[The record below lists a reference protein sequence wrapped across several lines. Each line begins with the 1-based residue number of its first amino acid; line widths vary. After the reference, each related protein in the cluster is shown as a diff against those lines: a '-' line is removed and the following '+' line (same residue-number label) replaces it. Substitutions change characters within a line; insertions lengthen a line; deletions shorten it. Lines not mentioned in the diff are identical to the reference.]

1 MKAERDPTTGKWME
15 DPKQALLNHPLS
27 YLDIEDETK
36 TKRFLATAFTNFYF
50 IKDVFW
56 LKLSAGADIRDG
68 SRHSYYPMT
77 TKYGSSVNGDA
88 NINSANREDYVAD
101 MVFNFQKTFK
111 ERHKLLALLG
121 YSYQVQNDDGAYAR
135 AMGFM
140 SDALMYYKL
149 QAGETR
155 PVVSSYKNKHV
166 LASYFGRAQYS
177 F

>member
-1 MKAERDPTTGKWME
+1 M
-15 DPKQALLNHPLS
+15 
-27 YLDIEDETK
+27 
-36 TKRFLATAFTNFYF
+36 
-50 IKDVFW
+50 
-56 LKLSAGADIRDG
+56 
-68 SRHSYYPMT
+68 
-77 TKYGSSVNGDA
+77 
-88 NINSANREDYVAD
+88 
-101 MVFNFQKTFK
+101 TFK

-166 LASYFGRAQYS
+166 LASYFVVPNTLSKISICLLLLPVSMVASRFGKNNRYAFFPSGAFAWRMNQEDFLKDVNWLS
-177 F
+177 DAKLRVSMGQVGNENRLTMLLPSTLPLTAEIIIWEIQKREE

>member
-1 MKAERDPTTGKWME
+1 M
-15 DPKQALLNHPLS
+15 
-27 YLDIEDETK
+27 
-36 TKRFLATAFTNFYF
+36 
-50 IKDVFW
+50 
-56 LKLSAGADIRDG
+56 KLSAGADIRDG

-135 AMGFM
+135 AMGFINYRQVKRVRWSVLIKINTCWLLILVVPNTLSKTSICLLLLPVSM
-140 SDALMYYKL
+140 VATVLERTTVMLSFLREHL
-149 QAGETR
+149 RGE
-155 PVVSSYKNKHV
+155 
-166 LASYFGRAQYS
+166 
-177 F
+177 